1 MEEEFPIYDEKYL
14 PWEDKNKK
22 SAYWQA
28 MALNKRNPDGGY
40 VHPVEVLWDEKG
52 RRYITLQQEPETM
65 RIDGDDPDFLAADLY
80 DYRPPLTIEE
90 MIQMMSDKV
99 TLDDEKSSY
108 NGMKGESSDGE
119 IKEISRDVTGTL
131 LEVWQRFYPELS
143 DIEKQLILRASD
155 MAMPEK
161 DIKEMFNLSIDGMKE
176 KIRMFELS
184 KIRSASS

>member
-1 MEEEFPIYDEKYL
+1 
-14 PWEDKNKK
+14 
-22 SAYWQA
+22 
-28 MALNKRNPDGGY
+28 
-40 VHPVEVLWDEKG
+40 
-52 RRYITLQQEPETM
+52 
-65 RIDGDDPDFLAADLY
+65 
-80 DYRPPLTIEE
+80 
-90 MIQMMSDKV
+90 
-99 TLDDEKSSY
+99 
-108 NGMKGESSDGE
+108 MKGESSDVE